1 MLHLNVFMFQVLKFC
16 LSLFYLYIF
25 KYPDR
30 ILILHFFLAC
40 TWGAVVLVG
49 VSSSP
54 STMCILGMEFRW
66 LILVA
71 DAFTHWAILLAHYI
85 IILIVHIYEVQHA
98 IQTNCLK
105 YGN

>member
-1 MLHLNVFMFQVLKFC
+1 MYMG
-16 LSLFYLYIF
+16 
-25 KYPDR
+25 R
-30 ILILHFFLAC
+30 
-40 TWGAVVLVG
+40 
-49 VSSSP
+49 SSPCRSQFSP

-66 LILVA
+66 LILVV

-85 IILIVHIYEVQHA
+85 IILIVHIYEGQHA

>member
-1 MLHLNVFMFQVLKFC
+1 
-16 LSLFYLYIF
+16 
-25 KYPDR
+25 
-30 ILILHFFLAC
+30 
-40 TWGAVVLVG
+40 
-49 VSSSP
+49 
-54 STMCILGMEFRW
+54 MCILGMEFRW